1 MLKVQWKEEGK
12 ITRATVYESVQDAA
26 NGEDVK
32 LFINFLLEQG
42 EDIDIEQI
50 QSDLD
55 WCDTIAELDKVFKEH
70 FDYSWIALKVAH
82 LDFEVWVSH
91 INKYGCHGPEVSD
104 SWLMLETDD
113 LETAKA
119 RARDEYKANS
129 DYIVELRSDIGLDY
143 DSYNLVDF
151 KEYSDDIFNIYDLA
165 KVEYDEDADTCDL
178 KFYDKTWDITAYIHN
193 VPIPEWLKTEE
204 DGELAYIFDDVDW
217 QSDKA
222 IEYALEHGIKEIV
235 RDITDF

>member
-1 MLKVQWKEEGK
+1 MLKVKWIEIGELKE
-12 ITRATVYESVQDAA
+12 TTVYESVQDAA
-26 NGEDVK
+26 NGKDV
-32 LFINFLLEQG
+32 NTFLDFLVEQG
-42 EDIDIEQI
+42 ENVNIEEI
-50 QSDLD
+50 KSKLKS
-55 WCDTIAELDKVFKEH
+55 CDCIEELNAVFKQY
-70 FDYSWIALKVAH
+70 FDYSSIALDVAH
-82 LDFEVWVSH
+82 LDYEVWVSH

-113 LETAKA
+113 LEEAKA

-178 KFYDKTWDITAYIHN
+178 KFYDKTWDITAYIHS

-204 DGELAYIFDDVDW
+204 DDKPVYIFDALDW
-217 QSDKA
+217 ESDKA
-222 IEYALEHGIKEIV
+222 IEYALAHGIKEIV
-235 RDITDF
+235 RDITE

>member
-1 MLKVQWKEEGK
+1 M
-12 ITRATVYESVQDAA
+12 
-26 NGEDVK
+26 
-32 LFINFLLEQG
+32 
-42 EDIDIEQI
+42 
-50 QSDLD
+50 
-55 WCDTIAELDKVFKEH
+55 
-70 FDYSWIALKVAH
+70 
-82 LDFEVWVSH
+82 WVSH

-113 LETAKA
+113 LEEAKA
-119 RARDEYKANS
+119 RARDEYNANS

-178 KFYDKTWDITAYIHN
+178 KFYDKTWDITAYIHS

-204 DGELAYIFDDVDW
+204 DDKPVYIFDALDW
-217 QSDKA
+217 ESDKA
-222 IEYALEHGIKEIV
+222 IEYALAHGIKEIV
-235 RDITDF
+235 RDITE

>member
-1 MLKVQWKEEGK
+1 MLKIKWNESGEIKK
-12 ITRATVYESVQDAA
+12 STVYESVQDAA

-32 LFINFLLEQG
+32 LFLDFLIEQG
-42 EDIDIEQI
+42 EDIDIEEI
-50 QSDLD
+50 KSELET
-55 WCDTIAELDKVFKEH
+55 CDYMEELRAVFKKY
-70 FDYSWIALKVAH
+70 FDYSWIRLEVAH
-82 LDFEVWVSH
+82 LDYEVWVSH

-119 RARDEYKANS
+119 RARDEYKADS

-193 VPIPEWLKTEE
+193 VPIPELLKTEE
-204 DGELAYIFDDVDW
+204 DGELVYIFDNEDW
-217 QSDKA
+217 QSDKV
-222 IEYALEHGIKEIV
+222 IEYALGHGVKEIV
-235 RDITDF
+235 F

>member
-1 MLKVQWKEEGK
+1 MLKVQWNEEGK

-32 LFINFLLEQG
+32 LFLDFLIEQG
-42 EDIDIEQI
+42 EDIDIEEI
-50 QSDLD
+50 KSELET
-55 WCDTIAELDKVFKEH
+55 CDYMEELHAVFKKY
-70 FDYSWIALKVAH
+70 FDYSWIRLEVAH
-82 LDFEVWVSH
+82 LDYEVWVSH

-113 LETAKA
+113 LEEAKA

-129 DYIVELRSDIGLDY
+129 DYVVELRSNIHDDWY
-143 DSYNLVDF
+143 DLVDF
-151 KEYSDDIFNIYDLA
+151 KEYNESIFNVYDFA
-165 KVEYDEDADTCDL
+165 DAEYDEDSNTCDL
-178 KFYDKTWDITAYIHN
+178 KFHDKTWDITAYIHN